1 MGQERKQMEQKRTET
16 KYMALYSTL
25 KKAIENGNYLTGSLL
40 PTEKQMMEEYAVSRN
55 TVRRAIAQLEMDG
68 LISVSP
74 GRGTQ
79 VIKGRANQGE
89 PVCQIPYDVTTIRK
103 VGWDQYTVG
112 FSSSIIDVMQA
123 DTRLSEKL
131 AVPPLT
137 ELYRVQRLK
146 FCGGVPAC
154 YVVSYLVKEK
164 LPEME
169 RFNGQIMWL
178 SKKIYDTYHIS
189 PLAAHEKV
197 TVQAATFLEANL
209 LRLDVG
215 TPMMLV
221 QRTAEY
227 EQGLIEFTESFYNPE
242 FFYIEIEM
250 KGRPDYLISN
260 DTSAI

>member
-1 MGQERKQMEQKRTET
+1 MEQKRTET
-16 KYMALYSTL
+16 KYMALYNTL
-25 KKAIENGNYLTGSLL
+25 KRAIENGNYLTGSLL

-55 TVRRAIAQLEMDG
+55 TVRRAVAQLEMDG

>member
-1 MGQERKQMEQKRTET
+1 MEQKRTET
-16 KYMALYSTL
+16 KYMALYGTL
-25 KKAIENGNYLTGSLL
+25 KRAIEDGKYLTGSLM
-40 PTEKQMMEEYAVSRN
+40 PTERQMMEEYAVSRN

-79 VIKGRANQGE
+79 VIKGRANHDKPGF
-89 PVCQIPYDVTTIRK
+89 QIPYDVTTIKK

-112 FSSSIIDVMQA
+112 FSSSTIDVMQA

-146 FCGGVPAC
+146 FCGNVPSC

-164 LPEME
+164 LPGLE

-178 SKKIYDTYHIS
+178 SKQIYDTYHLS
-189 PLAAHEKV
+189 PLSAYEKV

-209 LRLDVG
+209 LRLDIG